1 MKLCLFGAA
10 FVALVLMAFG
20 CGPNESAASRQLNL
34 YIWNDYLADDTVA
47 NFEKETGITVA
58 VSNYGSNE
66 ELDSKLAPGQ
76 SGYDIVVPSASY
88 YERQIKSGY
97 YQRIDKAQV
106 PNLGNLDP
114 KILERIAVHDPGN
127 EYAVIHMWGTTG
139 IGYNVDKVRAALPDA
154 PTDSWRMVFDPGV
167 AQHFQKC
174 GIAVLDSASEMFGMV
189 LAYRGKTATSQHPEE
204 LTAAGDTLMGVRP
217 MVRYIDTQRMIADLT
232 NGDICVAVGY
242 SGDILQ
248 ARNRAIESRTGQTI
262 AYSIPKEGSL
272 SWFDSY
278 LIPADAPHAHNAHR
292 FINYMLRPDVI
303 AAVTNKMFYANAN
316 VAATAHV
323 APAVLNDPGVYPPPA
338 VRARLTPHLADSEGT
353 TRIMTR
359 LWQRFM
365 TGR

>member
-10 FVALVLMAFG
+10 LVALSMMGSG
-20 CGPNESAASRQLNL
+20 CGTKESAASQQLNL

-47 NFEKETGITVA
+47 NFEKETGIRVA

-106 PNLGNLDP
+106 PNLDNLDP
-114 KILERIAVHDPGN
+114 EILGRIAVHDPGN

-189 LAYRGKTATSQHPEE
+189 LAYRGKTANSQHPEE
-204 LTAAGDTLMGVRP
+204 LTAAGDTLMGMTTAGPLHRHAADDRGP
-217 MVRYIDTQRMIADLT
+217 RQRRRLRRRRLQRRYPASPQSRDREQDGSADRL
-232 NGDICVAVGY
+232 
-242 SGDILQ
+242 
-248 ARNRAIESRTGQTI
+248 
-262 AYSIPKEGSL
+262 
-272 SWFDSY
+272 FDSERR
-278 LIPADAPHAHNAHR
+278 LPHR
-292 FINYMLRPDVI
+292 GSTVI
-303 AAVTNKMFYANAN
+303 
-316 VAATAHV
+316 
-323 APAVLNDPGVYPPPA
+323 
-338 VRARLTPHLADSEGT
+338 
-353 TRIMTR
+353 
-359 LWQRFM
+359 
-365 TGR
+365 